1 MRDPHELF
9 EGRMAAELEAQ
20 YLLEDKRQILTE
32 VKAVGQFLRAG
43 ICRYTA
49 PGNVFGYLIHA

>member
-20 YLLEDKRQILTE
+20 YLLEDKRQILME

-49 PGNVFGYLIHA
+49 P